1 MKLVYTS
8 RPTPPPP
15 PKKKPPKKKKEK
27 EKKANKFIT
36 FSISFDKKDFR
47 FKIKH

>member
-8 RPTPPPP
+8 RPPPQKKKT
-15 PKKKPPKKKKEK
+15 PKKKK

>member
-8 RPTPPPP
+8 RPTPPPQKKN
-15 PKKKPPKKKKEK
+15 PKKKK